1 MKWRN
6 QSLAIFCLFAFAALG
21 VFYFRNWVVQKPFGI
36 VLFIGEGLTPSLVT
50 VTRLYLGGADT
61 GLAIDSMPFMALLSN
76 QSRDFAVPDQ
86 AAAATALATGT
97 KANNRSIGLD
107 ANGKALRNIIELA
120 KEKGRVT
127 GLVTNTR
134 LTDVTMA
141 GFYAHTGNQED
152 SGEIARQL
160 IEEKKF
166 DVALGGGA
174 AAFLTEGKGG
184 SRRDGR
190 DLLFELRRDGFD
202 VVRSKAELEAIPGW
216 RRPKVFGVFSNAEM
230 AFANEL
236 AFGSEQPALPDMVR
250 RGIELLQFNPGGYL
264 LVVDAGLMRIA
275 AQLNNG
281 ERTLSETVEL
291 DRAVAVA
298 QRYVGRK
305 STILVTGDCGVGGLS
320 LHGFPFRRSSGIAL
334 LGLNA
339 SGEPSI
345 TWASGPN
352 GTRVF
357 GAATLAPRQSSNG
370 PETAKS
376 RPNNSVQ
383 EPAAIFALSALNT
396 AEDVVVVGSGPG
408 TEALHGFMDN
418 TSIFEIIRNSL

>member
-6 QSLAIFCLFAFAALG
+6 QLLALFCLFAFAALG

-36 VLFIGEGLTPSLVT
+36 VLFIGEGLTPSRVT

-61 GLAIDSMPFMALLSN
+61 GLAIGSMPFMALLSN

-97 KANNRSIGLD
+97 KANNRSIGMD
-107 ANGKALRNIIELA
+107 ASGKALRNIIELA

-127 GLVTNTR
+127 GLVTNTK
-134 LTDVTMA
+134 LTDATMA

-160 IEEKKF
+160 IEDKKF

-174 AAFLTEGKGG
+174 TAFLTEGKGG

-190 DLLFELRRDGFD
+190 DLLLELRRDGFD

-230 AFANEL
+230 AFANEI
-236 AFGSEQPALPDMVR
+236 ASGSEQPTLPDMVR

-275 AQLNNG
+275 AQINDG
-281 ERTLSETVEL
+281 ERTLS
-291 DRAVAVA
+291 
-298 QRYVGRK
+298 
-305 STILVTGDCGVGGLS
+305 
-320 LHGFPFRRSSGIAL
+320 
-334 LGLNA
+334 
-339 SGEPSI
+339 
-345 TWASGPN
+345 
-352 GTRVF
+352 
-357 GAATLAPRQSSNG
+357 
-370 PETAKS
+370 
-376 RPNNSVQ
+376 
-383 EPAAIFALSALNT
+383 
-396 AEDVVVVGSGPG
+396 
-408 TEALHGFMDN
+408 
-418 TSIFEIIRNSL
+418 